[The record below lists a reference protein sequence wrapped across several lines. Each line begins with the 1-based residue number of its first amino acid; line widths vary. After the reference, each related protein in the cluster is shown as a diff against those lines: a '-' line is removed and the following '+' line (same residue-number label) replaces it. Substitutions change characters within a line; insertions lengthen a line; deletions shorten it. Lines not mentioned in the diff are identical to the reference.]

1 MPGGA
6 PELEP
11 LLRLSLVRGV
21 GPQRFATLVDRF
33 GSAAAALGAST
44 RELRQLPGIGA
55 GLAREIAEIAG
66 PTGSAR
72 LDRALRALDRTGA
85 IAVSAADPVY
95 PECFHHL
102 ADPPFLVFMAGDPT
116 LPGRPGVAM
125 VGTRAPTPY
134 GRDVV
139 ADLGN
144 GVAFA
149 GYTVVSGMARGV
161 DTLAH
166 RAALGAGGRALGV
179 LGHGIDLVYPP
190 ENRDLFAAVRDRGLL
205 ISEMPPGEKP
215 LAGNFPRRNRL
226 IAALSRAVLV
236 VEMGLKS
243 GAQHTVTYALE
254 LGREVMAVPGPI
266 TSAASA
272 GTNQLI
278 KDGARPVT
286 CVDDVL
292 EALGGV
298 GYSRGGR
305 RPPADSNGPGPPHT
319 GDGAQT
325 GLPLLSDQEARV
337 LARLDSEPRHVDQ
350 VGGPGLDPGTLLGT
364 LLELELKGVVEALPG
379 KMYRRRRA
387 GGNGM

>member
-1 MPGGA
+1 MPDAA

-33 GSAAAALGAST
+33 GSAAAALGASA
-44 RELRQLPGIGA
+44 RELQQLPGFGA
-55 GLAREIAEIAG
+55 GLAREISEIAG
-66 PTGSAR
+66 PAGSAR
-72 LDRALRALDRTGA
+72 LQSALRALDRTGA
-85 IAVSAADPVY
+85 VAVPASDPFY
-95 PECFHHL
+95 PDCFEHL
-102 ADPPFLVFMAGDPT
+102 ADPPFLIFMAGDLT

-166 RAALGAGGRALGV
+166 RAALRAGGRALGV

-190 ENRDLFAAVRDRGLL
+190 ENRDLFAAVRERGLL
-205 ISEMPPGEKP
+205 ISEMPPGERP

-254 LGREVMAVPGPI
+254 LGREVLAVPGPI
-266 TSAASA
+266 TSDASA

-286 CVDDVL
+286 CIDDVL

-298 GYSRGGR
+298 GSARPRRRVADGGVEAS
-305 RPPADSNGPGPPHT
+305 PAR
-319 GDGAQT
+319 GAQPQT
-325 GLPLLSDQEARV
+325 ALPLLSDPEARV
-337 LARLDSEPRHVDQ
+337 LAKLDSMPRHVDQ
-350 VGGPGLDPGTLLGT
+350 VGGPGLEPGSLLGI

-379 KMYRRRRA
+379 KMYRRR
-387 GGNGM
+387 GS

>member
-1 MPGGA
+1 MPGAA

-44 RELRQLPGIGA
+44 RELQQLPGVGA
-55 GLAREIAEIAG
+55 GLAREILEIAG
-66 PTGSAR
+66 PVGSAR
-72 LDRALRALDRTGA
+72 LDSALRALDRTGA
-85 IAVSAADPVY
+85 VAVSAADPVY
-95 PECFHHL
+95 PDCFNHL
-102 ADPPFLVFMAGDPT
+102 ADPPFLIFMAGDLT

-166 RAALGAGGRALGV
+166 HAALRAGGRALGV

-190 ENRDLFAAVRDRGLL
+190 ENRDLFAAVRERGLL
-205 ISEMPPGEKP
+205 ISEMPPGERP

-254 LGREVMAVPGPI
+254 LGREVLAVPGPI
-266 TSAASA
+266 TSVASA

-286 CVDDVL
+286 CIDDVL

-298 GYSRGGR
+298 GTARPRRRSTADTGG
-305 RPPADSNGPGPPHT
+305 PASPDTAGH
-319 GDGAQT
+319 AQAR
-325 GLPLLSDQEARV
+325 LQLLSDPEARV
-337 LARLDSEPRHVDQ
+337 LAKLDSVPRHVDQ
-350 VGGPGLDPGTLLGT
+350 LGGPGLEPGSLLGV
-364 LLELELKGVVEALPG
+364 LLELELKGVIEALPG
-379 KMYRRRRA
+379 KMYRRR
-387 GGNGM
+387 GS